1 VKAAIAEL
9 NINVDSRDWQEV
21 AIPPNTRLV
30 SGAPVGDSFNVLKLK
45 LVRPDDI
52 ECRGTVK
59 RETKKLETANGYHNL
74 DGREVTVTRKKSVIF
89 LIRVEDCGLGSA
101 KADALIQMLGFKF

>member
-1 VKAAIAEL
+1 MKAAIAEL
-9 NINVDSRDWQEV
+9 NINVDSREWQEV
-21 AIPPNTRLV
+21 TIPETTRLV
-30 SGAPVGDSFNVLKLK
+30 GGSPVGSFNTVKLK

-52 ECRGTVK
+52 LARGTVS

-74 DGREVTVTRKKSVIF
+74 DGREVTVSRKKSVIF